1 MYFPLCSNAYNGVT
15 NFKICNFTKTQ
26 KSRYLESKTFFPEIK
41 KFTDFTSRGTLLQK
55 PVL

>member
-1 MYFPLCSNAYNGVT
+1 MYFPLCSNAYNGIT
-15 NFKICNFTKTQ
+15 DFKICDFTKTQ
-26 KSRYLESKTFFPEIK
+26 KSRYFESETFFPEIK